1 MPRVVQVSF
10 HADTERR
17 DGAALLG
24 AWPTLPG
31 VAAAAARAG
40 VEMVVVQRAHRDEVL
55 EHDAVHFHF
64 VADADAECTRV
75 IERVVSLGPEVVHVQ
90 GLNQPWPTRLLARA
104 LGAVPVIAQDHGSVP
119 PGGLRAL
126 GWRRAFRGLAGVAF
140 TARTQADPWFHAGV
154 FRRGLPVYEVLEG
167 SSDFTPADREAA
179 RIATGMSGSPCLLW
193 TGRLDTNK
201 DPLTM
206 LAAVERAI
214 ATLPELRLYCCF
226 GDAPLLEAVE
236 HRVRQSPL
244 LAPRVA
250 LLGTRPHG
258 ELEQRYRAA
267 DVFVQTS
274 HREGSGY
281 SLIEALA
288 CGATPVVTDIPAARA
303 IVGDAGALV
312 PVEDIDALSAAI
324 VRVAAQNGDVL
335 RRRARARFDEA
346 LTFDAIG
353 RQWLGAYT
361 AVARAS
367 AMPASRAAAVRRDAM
382 METRR

>member
-17 DGAALLG
+17 DGAALLC

-31 VAAAAARAG
+31 VATAAARAG
-40 VEMVVVQRAHRDEVL
+40 VEIVVVQRAHRDEVL
-55 EHDAVHFHF
+55 QQDAVRFHF
-64 VADADAECTRV
+64 VEDADAECTRV
-75 IERVVSLGPEVVHVQ
+75 IERVVSLRPEVVHVQ
-90 GLNQPWPTRLLARA
+90 GLNQPWPTRLLVRA
-104 LGAVPVIAQDHGSVP
+104 LGAVPALAQDHGSVP

-167 SSDFTPADREAA
+167 SSAFTPGDRESA
-179 RIATGMSGSPCLLW
+179 RTAMGMSGSPCLLW
-193 TGRLDTNK
+193 TGRLDANK
-201 DPLTM
+201 DPLSM

-214 ATLPELRLYCCF
+214 AALPDLRLYCCF
-226 GDAPLLEAVE
+226 GDAPLLGLVE
-236 HRVRQSPL
+236 HRIRQSPL
-244 LAPRVA
+244 LTPRVA
-250 LLGTRPHG
+250 LLGTRPHE
-258 ELEQRYRAA
+258 ELELRYRAA
-267 DVFVQTS
+267 DLFVQTS

-303 IVGDAGALV
+303 IVGDIGALV
-312 PVEDIDALSAAI
+312 PLGDIDALSAAI
-324 VRVAAQNGDVL
+324 IRVAAQDRDLL
-335 RRRARARFDEA
+335 RARARARFDQA

-361 AVARAS
+361 AVASTS
-367 AMPASRAAAVRRDAM
+367 AMAASRDAAVRRDAM
-382 METRR
+382 MEARQ

>member
-17 DGAALLG
+17 DGAALLR

-31 VAAAAARAG
+31 VATAAARAG
-40 VEMVVVQRAHRDEVL
+40 VEIVVVQRAHRDEVL
-55 EHDAVHFHF
+55 EQDSVRFHF

-75 IERVVSLGPEVVHVQ
+75 IERVVSLRPEVVHVQ

-104 LGAVPVIAQDHGSVP
+104 LGALPVIAQDHGSVP

-167 SSDFTPADREAA
+167 SSDFTPGDRATARAA
-179 RIATGMSGSPCLLW
+179 MEMSGNPCLLW
-193 TGRLDTNK
+193 TGRLDANK
-201 DPLTM
+201 DPFTM
-206 LAAVERAI
+206 LAAVERAV
-214 ATLPELRLYCCF
+214 AVLPDLRLYCCF
-226 GDAPLLEAVE
+226 GDAPLLKPVE

-244 LAPRVA
+244 LAPRVV
-250 LLGTRPHG
+250 LLGTRPHE
-258 ELEQRYRAA
+258 ELQQRYRAA
-267 DVFVQTS
+267 DIFLQTS

-303 IVGDAGALV
+303 IVGDVGELV
-312 PVEDIDALSAAI
+312 AVEDIDALSAAI
-324 VRVAAQNGDVL
+324 VRVASQDADTL
-335 RRRARARFDEA
+335 RARARARFDQA

-361 AVARAS
+361 TVARAS
-367 AMPASRAAAVRRDAM
+367 AMPASRDAAVRRDTM
-382 METRR
+382 MEARQ